1 MHKICCSL
9 AAATA
14 LNEPLILIPGL
25 MSDARLFGQQIID
38 LSRDRAVTVALPHPG
53 ATIEEISANI
63 LQNAPP
69 RFALAGLGLGAHV
82 ALDMMR
88 REMGRIARVAF
99 LSADP
104 LGETP
109 DAAALREKRMILA
122 RTGRL
127 SQAMEEEIPNRA
139 VADSPLRDEVFAL
152 VDDMAQTL
160 GAQVFVAQ
168 SRALQR
174 RRDQQKTLR
183 RATMPALILAGAKDG
198 LVTPRRQAF
207 MADLM
212 PTARVQI
219 IEDAGH
225 LLPLE
230 QPVAVTKALENFF
243 GGPLIL
249 R

>member
-1 MHKICCSL
+1 MHD
-9 AAATA
+9 
-14 LNEPLILIPGL
+14 PLILIPGM

-38 LSRDRAVTVALPHPG
+38 LSRGRAVTVALPHPG
-53 ATIEEISANI
+53 ATIEDISAAI
-63 LQNAPP
+63 LAVAPA

-88 REMGRIARVAF
+88 REMGRVVRVAF

-109 DAAALREKRMILA
+109 DAAAQREKRMVLA

-127 SQAMEEEIPNRA
+127 SQAMA
-139 VADSPLRDEVFAL
+139 DEVPPPALADTPARDDILAL
-152 VDDMAQTL
+152 VDDMAQCL
-160 GAQVFVAQ
+160 GEEVFIAQ

-183 RATMPALILAGAKDG
+183 RAAMPALILAGAKDG
-198 LVTPRRQAF
+198 LVTPRSQAF

-219 IEDAGH
+219 IANAGH
-225 LLPLE
+225 FLPLE
-230 QPVAVTKALENFF
+230 QPAAVTRALENFF
-243 GGPLIL
+243 NGPFVL

>member
-1 MHKICCSL
+1 M
-9 AAATA
+9 
-14 LNEPLILIPGL
+14 NDPLILIPGL
-25 MSDARLFGQQIID
+25 ASDARLFGQQIVD
-38 LSRDRAVTVALPHPG
+38 LSRERAVMVALPHPG
-53 ATIEEISANI
+53 ALIEDMSANL

-69 RFALAGLGLGAHV
+69 RFAMAGLGLGAHV
-82 ALDMMR
+82 ALDVMR
-88 REMGRIARVAF
+88 RDLARVTKVAF

-109 DAAALREKRMILA
+109 EAAAQREKRMILA

-127 SQAMEEEIPNRA
+127 AQAMEDEL
-139 VADSPLRDEVFAL
+139 PLRALASSPARDEILALVEDMAFAMGPEVFI
-152 VDDMAQTL
+152 T
-160 GAQVFVAQ
+160 Q

-183 RATMPALILAGAKDG
+183 RAAIPALILAGAQDG
-198 LVTPRRQAF
+198 LVSVRRQSF

-212 PTARVQI
+212 PTARVQV
-219 IEDAGH
+219 IEGAGH

-230 QPVAVTKALENFF
+230 RPEAVSKALEAFF
-243 GGPLIL
+243 NSPLIL

>member
-1 MHKICCSL
+1 M
-9 AAATA
+9 
-14 LNEPLILIPGL
+14 NDPLILIPGL
-25 MSDARLFGQQIID
+25 ASDARLFGQQIVD
-38 LSRDRAVTVALPHPG
+38 LSRERAVMVALPHPG
-53 ATIEEISANI
+53 ALIEDMSAHL

-69 RFALAGLGLGAHV
+69 RFAMAGLGLGAHV
-82 ALDMMR
+82 ALDVMR
-88 REMGRIARVAF
+88 RDLARVTKVAF

-109 DAAALREKRMILA
+109 EAAAQREKRMILA

-127 SQAMEEEIPNRA
+127 AQAMEDE
-139 VADSPLRDEVFAL
+139 VPLRALAPSEARNEILALVEDMAFAMGPEVFI
-152 VDDMAQTL
+152 
-160 GAQVFVAQ
+160 AQ

-183 RATMPALILAGAKDG
+183 RAAIPALILAGAQDG
-198 LVTPRRQAF
+198 LVSVRRQSF

-212 PTARVQI
+212 PTARVQV
-219 IEDAGH
+219 IEGAGH

-230 QPVAVTKALENFF
+230 RPEAVSKALEAFF
-243 GGPLIL
+243 NSPLIL

>member
-1 MHKICCSL
+1 MRD
-9 AAATA
+9 
-14 LNEPLILIPGL
+14 PLILIPGL
-25 MSDARLFGQQIID
+25 MSDARLFGQQIVD
-38 LSRDRAVTVALPHPG
+38 LSRGGAVTVVLPHPG
-53 ATIEEISANI
+53 TTIEDISAAI
-63 LQNAPP
+63 LAAAPA
-69 RFALAGLGLGAHV
+69 RFALVGLGLGAHV

-88 REMGRIARVAF
+88 REMGRVTRVAF

-109 DAAALREKRMILA
+109 EAAAQRERRMILA

-127 SQAMEEEIPNRA
+127 SQAMADEMPSRA
-139 VADSPLRDEVFAL
+139 LADTPARDEILAL

-160 GAQVFVAQ
+160 GEAVFIAQ

-183 RATMPALILAGAKDG
+183 RATMPALILAGAKDS
-198 LVTPRRQAF
+198 LVTPRRQSF

-212 PTARVQI
+212 PTARVQV
-219 IEDAGH
+219 IENAGH

-230 QPVAVTKALENFF
+230 QPAAVTNALDLFLN
-243 GGPLIL
+243 GPLIL